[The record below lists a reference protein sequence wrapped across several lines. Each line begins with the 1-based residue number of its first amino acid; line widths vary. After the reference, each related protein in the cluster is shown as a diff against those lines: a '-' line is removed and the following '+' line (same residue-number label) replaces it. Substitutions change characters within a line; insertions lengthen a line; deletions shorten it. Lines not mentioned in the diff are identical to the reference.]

1 MFELAIAERHIL
13 GNPKMVL
20 FTVLSVALAVGVIV
34 VLIGLTEGYR
44 VNLIENTVENSAHVT
59 VDPKEDEDYI
69 YLYRTLTAIA
79 EEFPEVLAV
88 SPRLVGRAA
97 AKYKDNVEG
106 VTFIGADPV
115 QEDLLLRVREDM
127 VWGDYYDLRF
137 KRFAAVVG
145 SDLADDLELKYG
157 DDFRLTRQDVTIQV
171 KAVGIIDTG
180 TTLDQTL
187 VYLPLETAQDL
198 LGDGDV
204 VTEAGIRLSD
214 IDAAPA
220 VAADLNNKT
229 RYKAESWQEKSRDIL
244 DQLNSQ
250 QIYSLIF
257 YLLIFIISGFG
268 IANTMIMIISRRTKE
283 IGILMAMGAD
293 QISIMKIFVL
303 ESVILGPPSA
313 LLGGGL
319 AYVAAKLIGTI
330 EVPAEIYIADRMT
343 VILDLG
349 TFVYVAVFALL
360 VNFLAGIYPAYK
372 ASRLDPVEAIATE

>member
-13 GNPKMVL
+13 ANPKMVL

-44 VNLIENTVENSAHVT
+44 ENLIENTVENSPHVT

-69 YLYRTLTAIA
+69 YLYRTLSAIA
-79 EEFPEVLAV
+79 EEDPEVVVV

-106 VTFIGADPV
+106 VTFIGAAPI
-115 QEDLLLRVREDM
+115 QEDLLLRVREDV

-145 SDLADDLELKYG
+145 SDLADDLELKRG
-157 DDFRLTRQDVTIQV
+157 DDFRLTRQDVTIHV

-180 TTLDQTL
+180 TSLDQTL

-198 LGDGDV
+198 LGEGDV
-204 VTEAGIRLSD
+204 VTEVGIRLSD

-220 VAADLNNKT
+220 VAADLNNRT

-244 DQLNSQ
+244 DQLSTQ
-250 QIYSLIF
+250 DFISSLF
-257 YLLIFIISGFG
+257 YILIAIIAALG
-268 IANTMIMIISRRTKE
+268 IINTMIMIVSRRTKE
-283 IGILMAMGAD
+283 IGILMAIGAD
-293 QISIMKIFVL
+293 TSQIRNIFVL

-343 VILDLG
+343 VVLDLG
-349 TFVYVAVFALL
+349 TFLVVAVCALL